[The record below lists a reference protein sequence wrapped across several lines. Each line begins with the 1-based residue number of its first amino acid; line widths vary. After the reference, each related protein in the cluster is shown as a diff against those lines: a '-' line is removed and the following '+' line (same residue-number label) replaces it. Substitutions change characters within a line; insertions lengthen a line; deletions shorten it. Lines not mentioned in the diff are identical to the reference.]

1 MIFKR
6 CVHLI
11 LYFCTNSWNNA
22 DQEEWL
28 LALQGKQ
35 QMNERNEDHG
45 RKFQENCRLHAITL
59 FFLHSLAN
67 FYLSFSFYI
76 FPRRVTNC
84 MMRYYHSVWKF
95 LKKKSFLTKAKKFVK
110 FQFSF
115 WHFFFFKFKFSIKWD
130 IFADF
135 QTTVLLCSYFFPIHI

>member
-1 MIFKR
+1 MFISY
-6 CVHLI
+6 CISVLTHEM
-11 LYFCTNSWNNA
+11 NNA

-35 QMNERNEDHG
+35 QMNERNEDG

-67 FYLSFSFYI
+67 FYLSFSLYT

-84 MMRYYHSVWKF
+84 MMRYYHSV
-95 LKKKSFLTKAKKFVK
+95 
-110 FQFSF
+110 
-115 WHFFFFKFKFSIKWD
+115 
-130 IFADF
+130 
-135 QTTVLLCSYFFPIHI
+135 